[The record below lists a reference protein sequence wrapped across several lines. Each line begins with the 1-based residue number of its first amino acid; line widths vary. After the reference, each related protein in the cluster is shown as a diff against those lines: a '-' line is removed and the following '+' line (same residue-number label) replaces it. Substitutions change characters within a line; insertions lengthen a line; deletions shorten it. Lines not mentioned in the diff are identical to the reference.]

1 MGERQK
7 EKLSSHEE
15 RQVQTLVALNQWFS
29 ATEDFTLTGHLAM
42 SADIM
47 SVMTEGLL
55 LASSE

>member
-1 MGERQK
+1 MGKRQK

-15 RQVQTLVALNQWFS
+15 RQVQTSVALNQWFS
-29 ATEDFTLTGHLAM
+29 TMEDFTLTGHLAM

-47 SVMTEGLL
+47 RVMTEGLL